1 MKSLIVAA
9 GAAAISLT
17 MLTSTSTPASAAYC
31 FYKAIKLEGVQL
43 GHIQGY
49 ANAFKLK
56 NACKRARRECNR
68 RLERAYRNPNKH
80 TPRGVTCQRTTHS

>member
-1 MKSLIVAA
+1 MKSLIIAA
-9 GAAAISLT
+9 GAAVIGLT

-31 FYKAIKLEGVQL
+31 FYKTFKHEGGQI

-49 ANAFKLK
+49 AHAFKLK

-80 TPRGVTCQRTTHS
+80 IPRGVTCQRTGHS